1 MRRQLLEILQCP
13 SCSQSDWR
21 LKSLMEDDREVRW
34 GSLICQACRH
44 VFPINN
50 GILDCLVG
58 SHPWIESARRS
69 YNRSKFSTA
78 NKWSPGQLARR
89 EHLENTYTSDSR
101 ANFAQLIGRLP
112 AGDGWALDLGAGTG
126 WTTSQLSAM
135 GYKGI
140 ALDISTDNK
149 LELGEC
155 FFDANIYF
163 DRILADMNRLPFKTR
178 SLSLAAASAA
188 LHHSYDLKGAVRE
201 ISRAL
206 VSGGR
211 LELANEPVKGL
222 AEAFLPRPAIED
234 EDVKESSF
242 SLAAWR
248 NALRL
253 AGFKSTVYFPR
264 SIRLRLE
271 KKDFNPRHKFLF
283 TANLA
288 SKLAGS
294 APGLLFGGISLK
306 LGHLLFGLPLSL
318 SARKIK

>member
-21 LKSLMEDDREVRW
+21 LESLMENDREVRR
-34 GSLICQACRH
+34 GSVVCQACRH

-58 SHPWIESARRS
+58 AHPWIESARRS
-69 YNRSKFSTA
+69 YQRSKFSTA
-78 NKWSPGQLARR
+78 NKWSPEQLARR
-89 EHLENTYTSDSR
+89 EHLESTYTSDSR
-101 ANFAQLIGRLP
+101 INFAQLIDRLP
-112 AGDGWALDLGAGTG
+112 PGDGWALDLGAGTG
-126 WTTSQLSAM
+126 WTTSRIAAL
-135 GYKGI
+135 GYRGI
-140 ALDISTDNK
+140 ALDISADNK

-155 FFDANIYF
+155 FFDRNIYF

-188 LHHSYDLKGAVRE
+188 IHHSYDLKGAVRE
-201 ISRAL
+201 ISRTL
-206 VSGGR
+206 TPGGR

-234 EDVKESSF
+234 EDVKESSY

-248 NALRL
+248 NALNISGL
-253 AGFKSTVYFPR
+253 ESTVYFPQ

-283 TANLA
+283 AATLV

-294 APGLLFGGISLK
+294 APGLLFGSLSLK

-318 SARKIK
+318 SARKVK